1 MTTSPSQASPLSTEK
16 QLPKQSRWT
25 GFIGKEDWWTVWIGL
40 FLVLFAVVLWAASG
54 TIKVFTPSL
63 STWSD
68 WASLRTTLSNNVWET
83 ILLFV
88 LLLVLF
94 TIATSFL
101 KVKIG
106 RFVPG
111 FTLLFVLSLLINIF
125 SSWKIASK
133 YGIEAPLVA
142 LALGLV
148 LGNVMKIPAWF
159 DSALRTELYV
169 KVGIILL
176 GATLPFTLIAKA
188 GPVAFLQATIIAL
201 ITFFVIFWAA
211 RAFGLDQ
218 RFAATLGT
226 GGSVCGVS
234 AAIAIGSSIKTKK
247 EHVSVTISLVVVYAV
262 VFIFLL
268 SFLIK
273 ALGVEAGPAGA
284 WIGTSEFA
292 DAAGV
297 TAASSFGDDALT
309 SFTLM
314 KVVGRDMFI
323 GVWSFILAFISVT
336 VWEKRKDGP
345 KAGAKEIVSRFPKF
359 VIGFFIASIL
369 LTIIMASVS
378 DATQAVINSDVIA
391 PVKSIRTWAFTF
403 TFLTIG
409 LTTRFREL
417 TTVGWKPVAAF
428 GAGAVVNVVLGYLLS
443 VVLFGHFWS
452 DL

>member
-1 MTTSPSQASPLSTEK
+1 MSIDTSHVNRLSPES
-16 QLPKQSRWT
+16 QLPRQGRW
-25 GFIGKEDWWTVWIGL
+25 IGLIKKEDWWTVWIGL
-40 FLVLFAVVLWAASG
+40 FLVLFAVLLWAGGG
-54 TIKVFTPSL
+54 TLKSFTPSFK
-63 STWSD
+63 TWSD
-68 WASLRTTLSNNVWET
+68 WASLRSTLEDNALKAVS
-83 ILLFV
+83 LFV

-94 TIATSFL
+94 SIATSVL
-101 KVKIG
+101 KAKLGHFI
-106 RFVPG
+106 PG
-111 FTLLFVLSLLINIF
+111 FALIFVLSLAINLF
-125 SSWKIASK
+125 SAWKFANK
-133 YGIEAPLVA
+133 YNIEAPLVA
-142 LALGLV
+142 LAIGLI
-148 LGNVMKIPAWF
+148 LGNAFKIPAWF

-188 GPVAFLQATIIAL
+188 GPVAFLQATAIAV
-201 ITFFVIFWAA
+201 ITFLVIFWVA
-211 RAFGLDQ
+211 RALGLDN

-234 AAIAIGSSIKTKK
+234 ASIAIGSSIKTKK
-247 EHVSVTISLVVVYAV
+247 EHVSVTISLVVIYAV

-273 ALGVEAGPAGA
+273 AFDVEAGPAGA

-292 DAAGV
+292 DAAGI

-323 GVWSFILAFISVT
+323 GVWSFILAFISIT
-336 VWEKRKDGP
+336 FWEKRKDGP
-345 KAGAKEIVSRFPKF
+345 RAGAKQIVSRFPKF

-369 LTIIMASVS
+369 LTVIIASVS
-378 DATQAVINSDVIA
+378 TATQDVITSDVIA
-391 PVKSIRTWAFTF
+391 PVKAIRTWAFTF

-409 LTTRFREL
+409 LTTRFRQL
-417 TTVGWKPVAAF
+417 TTVGWRPVVAF
-428 GAGAVVNVVLGYLLS
+428 GAGAVVNVILGYILS
-443 VVLFGHFWS
+443 VVLFGDFWS

>member
-1 MTTSPSQASPLSTEK
+1 MTTNPTPANPASAEVQFPR
-16 QLPKQSRWT
+16 QSRWA
-25 GFIGKEDWWTVWIGL
+25 GLIRKEDWWTVWIGL
-40 FLVLFAVVLWAASG
+40 FLVLFAVVLWAAGG
-54 TIKVFTPSL
+54 TIKSLTPSIA
-63 STWSD
+63 TWTD
-68 WASLRTTLSNNVWET
+68 GKSLGKTLADNAERT

-94 TIATSFL
+94 TIATSFQ
-101 KVKIG
+101 KVKVS

-111 FTLLFVLSLLINIF
+111 FALLFILSYLINIF
-125 SSWKIASK
+125 SSWKIANQ
-133 YGIEAPLVA
+133 YAIEAPLVA
-142 LALGLV
+142 LAIGLI
-148 LGNVMKIPAWF
+148 LGNAIKIPAWF

-211 RAFGLDQ
+211 RALGLDQ

-247 EHVSVTISLVVVYAV
+247 EHVSITISLVVIYAV

-273 ALGVEAGPAGA
+273 ALGIDAGPAGA

-292 DAAGV
+292 DAAGI

-323 GVWSFILAFISVT
+323 GVWSFVLAFISIT
-336 VWEKRKDGP
+336 LWEKRKDGP
-345 KAGAKEIVSRFPKF
+345 KAGAKQIVSRFPKF

-369 LTIIMASVS
+369 LTMIIASVS
-378 DATQAVINSDVIA
+378 SAKQNVINSDVIA

-417 TTVGWKPVAAF
+417 TKVGWKPVVAF
-428 GAGAVVNVVLGYLLS
+428 GAGAVVNVILGYVLS
-443 VVLFGHFWS
+443 VVLFGDFWS